1 MSSRPV
7 KVQNNNNKIIVII
20 IITTLASTEHLL
32 GIKFFF
38 FFKQHVKQLILN
50 HMLVP
55 SLFYR
60 CEHED
65 AELKHLFKV

>member
-38 FFKQHVKQLILN
+38 KATHEAADSQPHVGTISILQ
-50 HMLVP
+50 M
-55 SLFYR
+55 
-60 CEHED
+60 
-65 AELKHLFKV
+65 